1 MAPEPPTGTA
11 TQPGPERERRPLPRA
26 PMPQAGP
33 GIRLVPTGAISA
45 SSCRCGSE
53 AESEGGPT
61 RVPLRSPPS
70 GRAVAL
76 HSARFPQP
84 PTPGLRAGSRLAP
97 APRRQRCGQD
107 QPARGDLRACHD
119 PQLPRRPGGRLRG
132 AWRQRAGPLGR
143 GGDRPPRRPGGERA
157 GGGPPAQRQRQADLP
172 GGSPGGAA
180 GGGLG
185 GGGDGGP
192 GRRAGGAAPLETLG
206 RYREALRQKRELLAR
221 NGTGIEIWNELLAA
235 TAAEVIRLRAA
246 YVAALRIELAAVL
259 TEVGEVRE
267 ITAGGA
273 EAAASAFPPSG
284 VPAAEA
290 LLFGGANAGA
300 AASIASPGSHL
311 GGHPGSY
318 PAAAASLRLADI
330 ELRYQPSP
338 PQGLEGAAAIAA
350 VLDKAVERERR
361 RQQPLL
367 GPQRDELEILWNGHE
382 LRRVA
387 SAGERKALSLLM
399 LAAHGRVVEAA
410 GRQPIYLLDDADAE
424 LAPPS
429 VAAVW
434 SVFARRVAA
443 TGGQLFASSNRPQVW
458 LTLDVDTLWQM
469 EKGVLSKL

>member
-1 MAPEPPTGTA
+1 VLSHFTARGFRNLQPLDLAPSPGSHLLLGGNGAGKTSLLEAIYVLA
-11 TQPGPERERRPLPRA
+11 T
-26 PMPQAGP
+26 
-33 GIRLVPTGAISA
+33 
-45 SSCRCGSE
+45 
-53 AESEGGPT
+53 T
-61 RVPLRSPPS
+61 RS
-70 GRAVAL
+70 
-76 HSARFPQP
+76 F
-84 PTPGLRAGSRLAP
+84 RAGQVVDCVAHGANELELWGEVETDRRAALAVSV
-97 APRRQRCGQD
+97 REGVRQRSVNGKPTSLAD
-107 QPARGDLRACHD
+107 HLAVLPVVAWATVETGVLVGAPGARRRFMDRGVVATRPAA
-119 PQLPRRPGGRLRG
+119 
-132 AWRQRAGPLGR
+132 
-143 GGDRPPRRPGGERA
+143 
-157 GGGPPAQRQRQADLP
+157 
-172 GGSPGGAA
+172 
-180 GGGLG
+180 
-185 GGGDGGP
+185 
-192 GRRAGGAAPLETLG
+192 LETLG

-246 YVAALRIELAAVL
+246 YVDALRVELAAVL
-259 TEVGEVRE
+259 AEVGEVRE
-267 ITAGGA
+267 ITAGAGA
-273 EAAASAFPPSG
+273 EAAASTVPPPG

-290 LLFGGANAGA
+290 LLFGSGNVGA
-300 AASIASPGSHL
+300 ATGIASPGSHL

-318 PAAAASLRLADI
+318 PAAAAGLRLAEI

-350 VLDKAVERERR
+350 VLDKAAERERR

-434 SVFARRVAA
+434 SVFAKRVAA